1 MGRVGAQLLRYLKW
15 PVGSFEL
22 VKGMRAWQ
30 LKKPVQAPWVRMFL
44 WLVFNKT
51 FIFSLRIVGK
61 RENQL
66 KGRISSICHGIYM
79 YIPTGRK
86 AQPNPRARDFLSAVP
101 VLIRYTHIFVFCYL
115 LRATIFGWIRVAL
128 GLALIPS
135 EFHFLGFQSCV
146 QASSIY
152 CGNEVF

>member
-1 MGRVGAQLLRYLKW
+1 M
-15 PVGSFEL
+15 
-22 VKGMRAWQ
+22 
-30 LKKPVQAPWVRMFL
+30 
-44 WLVFNKT
+44 
-51 FIFSLRIVGK
+51 
-61 RENQL
+61 
-66 KGRISSICHGIYM
+66 RISLKAGSQVYAMLGKSWSYFYCFSPFIISDDCVTKNLALKALMKGAKDMFSEPEYCSEFCTASLKFVFDHK
-79 YIPTGRK
+79 PTGRK

-101 VLIRYTHIFVFCYL
+101 VLIRYTHICVFCYL